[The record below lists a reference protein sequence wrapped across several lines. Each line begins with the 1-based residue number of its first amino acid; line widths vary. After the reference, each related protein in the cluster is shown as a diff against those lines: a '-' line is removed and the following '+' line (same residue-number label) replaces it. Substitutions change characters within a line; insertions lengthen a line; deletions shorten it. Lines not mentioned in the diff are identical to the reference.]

1 MPLLLTSAVLQVIE
15 INLHHLPAGLGRE
28 QTEAIKRGALA
39 LLTRLQ
45 GKCHGLRAKSD
56 THFSV
61 SAVPGR
67 IID

>member
-1 MPLLLTSAVLQVIE
+1 
-15 INLHHLPAGLGRE
+15 
-28 QTEAIKRGALA
+28 LA